1 MAQNKQQGG
10 ILRPDEIARAQNEMN
25 QTGSTGGAG
34 TVTQGGMVKPGD
46 KIEAQNAITGTQSGG
61 MVKAG
66 DKIEAQSE
74 MFKQS

>member
-10 ILRPDEIARAQNEMN
+10 ILRPDEIARAQNEMG
-25 QTGSTGGAG
+25 QTGGGGSGNA
-34 TVTQGGMVKPGD
+34 TQGGMVKPGD

-61 MVKAG
+61 MVKEG
-66 DKIEAQSE
+66 DKVEAQSE